1 MTARAGFTIVG
12 QVAGAFVGGP
22 IGAAIGGMVGGM
34 IGGAIDGPTRN
45 TQALL
50 DDLGAIKFDYGS
62 TWPRIYGSY
71 RVKVAPIWSS
81 TKRPVA
87 HDEAVDSKGG
97 PDQINRTF
105 TYEQDWL
112 CWAPLNATG
121 WARIWINGKLRASR
135 RADADDGTIEAS
147 GATPA
152 WADVTFYDGA
162 ADQLPWPVYE
172 AAVGTADACAYRHRP
187 TICFASLDLGTGG
200 QPPLIEIEFVSGSS
214 VIEPGTTTQFAND
227 VAVSDFP
234 PGGSMR
240 PMGAIAFGSPTR
252 IPTFAA
258 KVDLEMSL
266 PPPCCALDPEG
277 HPIWSPPDVPSIKC
291 WDVNSLGEATQVSED
306 LIPEGYGTY
315 PGRGTGNR
323 ALVAIATRSALPIS
337 VALVGDGASAEYA
350 LPDEDNW
357 LGDTELRFAT
367 WGASV
372 AIGTTLAVGARPEGI
387 TGTYVGNRGN
397 IYICTDAGAHVAT
410 VPAALAIEALALNG
424 STVWALSGGNVYP
437 FTIATLAAGDAFAC
451 AGSSIFVDSI
461 GELCYVLGS
470 AVYRRNADEWV
481 LLGTMTGPVDTTH
494 AFGVSGAKLYAATGD
509 IQDTYLPLYT
519 IRAFSGSWPR
529 LDLAAKAYA
538 DYWFNS
544 FYTASYTQRATR
556 NECYC
561 VAETTTGP
569 GAAKSWIATYWCER
583 LYGYSGDTTGEFD
596 TPLDDWVWDPATASV
611 YIDLSLTESSVD
623 LYVHDLFSQPFASVV
638 TPEAVPLADIVQAE
652 SLLEWTGEAGALGAG
667 DLDVSAL
674 AGIEVTGFLAS
685 SSPREV
691 VAQLADVFYF
701 GAVCSD
707 KLYMRLRGGAS
718 VATVPAAD
726 TGAGV
731 GQAGEVFAGLERGND
746 LEQAIQVAVTGPNL
760 LADYEPGTENSDR
773 LTGESVELRRY
784 ATAVVFTPAERKGR
798 ADTMVLDGRVA
809 SHTGQVAL
817 DDAYMALEP
826 CDVWLQ
832 FDDEGNA
839 YRVRAERENYADG
852 VRTFDVVLD
861 DATVLSSSGITVERD
876 TRALQLQAVSA
887 TEALLIDAPLV
898 RDADDA
904 RGFYAVAR
912 RANTAKRWS
921 GYSLFKSVDGVS
933 YASVASSS
941 QSGVFGSCSV
951 VPGAWS
957 GPRVFNERD
966 AIVVNVGAGT
976 LASSTR
982 DALLN
987 DASINAFAI
996 GAHGRWLFGQFR
1008 DATLVSAGVYRLTGL
1023 LLGAHGTEQH
1033 IGTQIVGD
1041 SFALLRYADGM
1052 VRVATDATDQAATR
1066 YYKPVTVGQA
1076 LSAATPQTFVE
1087 QEVGKMPLSPVD
1099 ARAMRDSGDITLAW
1113 QRRTRL
1119 QVRMIG
1125 PAGILVPLGEE
1136 SEAYSIDVYD
1146 DDTFTTVV
1154 RTLASSTPSVAYSAA
1169 DQTTDFGSPQ
1179 AAVSFAIHQISA
1191 AVGRGFALRATL

>member
-1 MTARAGFTIVG
+1 MTVRAGFTLVG

-22 IGAAIGGMVGGM
+22 VGAAVGSFAGALIGQ
-34 IGGAIDGPTRN
+34 AIEGPTRN

-50 DDLGAIKFDYGS
+50 EDLGAIKFDYGAS
-62 TWPRIYGSY
+62 WPRLYGVY
-71 RVKVAPIWSS
+71 RVKIAPIWSS

-97 PDQINRTF
+97 PDQVNRTF

-112 CWAPLNATG
+112 CWAPLNAKG
-121 WARIWINGKLRASR
+121 WLRIWINGKLRASQR
-135 RADADDGTIEAS
+135 GDADDETIEAS

-187 TICFASLDLGTGG
+187 TLCFASLDLGTGG
-200 QPPLIEIEFVSGSS
+200 QPPLIEVEFAQTFTESTSGFLESFDTYPLDWTVTNASGLLSVVSGGPWGNYMRFVGGTILGVDSS
-214 VIEPGTTTQFAND
+214 AIRNIDTGGPITSVAWTFRLEDPFLLGHDNTDDGPLLQVFDEADDNIFAFTMAREWYYD
-227 VAVSDFP
+227 VKQRASISFG
-234 PGGSMR
+234 PGGALQPITDGPLPVGVWYRVTLTLDGAGTCQLQMMR
-240 PMGAIAFGSPTR
+240 IDTGDTLTVDFLGMPTTWTPKKLKLYNQFSYGGSDVQPGGAYDEIQFGTP
-252 IPTFAA
+252 
-258 KVDLEMSL
+258 
-266 PPPCCALDPEG
+266 
-277 HPIWSPPDVPSIKC
+277 
-291 WDVNSLGEATQVSED
+291 
-306 LIPEGYGTY
+306 
-315 PGRGTGNR
+315 
-323 ALVAIATRSALPIS
+323 ATRLTPTS
-337 VALVGDGASAEYA
+337 VALS
-350 LPDEDNW
+350 
-357 LGDTELRFAT
+357 
-367 WGASV
+367 
-372 AIGTTLAVGARPEGI
+372 
-387 TGTYVGNRGN
+387 
-397 IYICTDAGAHVAT
+397 
-410 VPAALAIEALALNG
+410 
-424 STVWALSGGNVYP
+424 
-437 FTIATLAAGDAFAC
+437 
-451 AGSSIFVDSI
+451 
-461 GELCYVLGS
+461 
-470 AVYRRNADEWV
+470 
-481 LLGTMTGPVDTTH
+481 
-494 AFGVSGAKLYAATGD
+494 
-509 IQDTYLPLYT
+509 
-519 IRAFSGSWPR
+519 
-529 LDLAAKAYA
+529 
-538 DYWFNS
+538 
-544 FYTASYTQRATR
+544 
-556 NECYC
+556 
-561 VAETTTGP
+561 
-569 GAAKSWIATYWCER
+569 
-583 LYGYSGDTTGEFD
+583 
-596 TPLDDWVWDPATASV
+596 
-611 YIDLSLTESSVD
+611 
-623 LYVHDLFSQPFASVV
+623 
-638 TPEAVPLADIVQAE
+638 DIVQAE
-652 SLLEWTGEAGALGAG
+652 ALLEWTGEAGALGAG
-667 DLDVSAL
+667 DIDVSAL
-674 AGIEVTGFLAS
+674 AAINVTGFLAS

-746 LEQAIQVAVTGPNL
+746 LEQAIQVAVTGPNW

-826 CDVWLQ
+826 CDVWTQ
-832 FDDEGNA
+832 HDDEGNA

-861 DATVLSSSGITVERD
+861 DPTVLSTVGITTERD

-912 RANTAKRWS
+912 RATAAKRWS
-921 GYSLFKSVDGVS
+921 GYSLFKSADGIN
-933 YASVASSS
+933 YASVVSGSRA
-941 QSGVFGSCSV
+941 GVFGTCSV

-966 AIVVNVGAGT
+966 AIVVDVGAGT

-982 DALLN
+982 DAMLN

-996 GAHGRWLFGQFR
+996 GVHGRWLLGQFR
-1008 DATLVSAGVYRLTGL
+1008 DAALVSAGVYRLTGL
-1023 LLGAHGTEQH
+1023 LLGAGGTEQH
-1033 IGTQIVGD
+1033 IGTQLVGD
-1041 SFALLRYADGM
+1041 KFALLRYADGM
-1052 VRVATDATDQAATR
+1052 VRVATDAADQAATR
-1066 YYKPVTVGQA
+1066 YFKPVTVGQA

-1099 ARAMRDSGDITLAW
+1099 ARATRAGGDITLAW

-1119 QVRMIG
+1119 QVRMTG

-1136 SEAYSIDVYD
+1136 NESYAIDVYA
-1146 DDTFTTVV
+1146 DDTFAAVV
-1154 RTLASSTPSVAYSAA
+1154 RTLTSATSNVAYSAA
-1169 DQTTDFGSPQ
+1169 AQTTDFGSPQ

>member
-1 MTARAGFTIVG
+1 MTVRAGFTLVG
-12 QVAGAFVGGP
+12 QVAGAAIGGP
-22 IGAAIGGMVGGM
+22 IGAAIGGMVGGA

-81 TKRPVA
+81 DKRPVA

-112 CWAPLNATG
+112 CWAPLNAKG
-121 WARIWINGKLRASR
+121 WLRIWINGKLRASQR
-135 RADADDGTIEAS
+135 GDADDETIEAS

-172 AAVGTADACAYRHRP
+172 AAVGTENASAYRHRP
-187 TICFASLDLGTGG
+187 TLCFASLDLGTGG
-200 QPPLIEIEFVSGSS
+200 QPPLIEVEFAQTFTESTSGFLESFDTYPSDWTVTNASGLLGVIPGGPWGNYMQFVGGPILGVDSTAIRDIDTGGPITQVSWNFRIEDPFLVPHNNTDDGALLQVFDAAGDSIFAFTMSREWYYDHNQAPSISFGPGAGLQRITEGWLP
-214 VIEPGTTTQFAND
+214 VGVWYRLTLTLVEPGTCEVQMMRFDNGETYTKYFYGTPATWTPKSLKLFNQFSYRG
-227 VAVSDFP
+227 SDNQ
-234 PGGSMR
+234 PGG
-240 PMGAIAFGSPTR
+240 GYDEIKFG
-252 IPTFAA
+252 
-258 KVDLEMSL
+258 
-266 PPPCCALDPEG
+266 
-277 HPIWSPPDVPSIKC
+277 
-291 WDVNSLGEATQVSED
+291 
-306 LIPEGYGTY
+306 
-315 PGRGTGNR
+315 
-323 ALVAIATRSALPIS
+323 
-337 VALVGDGASAEYA
+337 
-350 LPDEDNW
+350 
-357 LGDTELRFAT
+357 
-367 WGASV
+367 
-372 AIGTTLAVGARPEGI
+372 
-387 TGTYVGNRGN
+387 
-397 IYICTDAGAHVAT
+397 
-410 VPAALAIEALALNG
+410 VPAVRL
-424 STVWALSGGNVYP
+424 TP
-437 FTIATLAAGDAFAC
+437 AG
-451 AGSSIFVDSI
+451 
-461 GELCYVLGS
+461 
-470 AVYRRNADEWV
+470 
-481 LLGTMTGPVDTTH
+481 
-494 AFGVSGAKLYAATGD
+494 
-509 IQDTYLPLYT
+509 
-519 IRAFSGSWPR
+519 
-529 LDLAAKAYA
+529 
-538 DYWFNS
+538 
-544 FYTASYTQRATR
+544 
-556 NECYC
+556 
-561 VAETTTGP
+561 
-569 GAAKSWIATYWCER
+569 
-583 LYGYSGDTTGEFD
+583 
-596 TPLDDWVWDPATASV
+596 
-611 YIDLSLTESSVD
+611 
-623 LYVHDLFSQPFASVV
+623 
-638 TPEAVPLADIVQAE
+638 VPLSEIVQAE
-652 SLLEWTGEAGALGAG
+652 ALLEWTGEAGALGVG
-667 DLDVSAL
+667 DIDVSAL
-674 AGIEVTGFLAS
+674 AGINVTGFLAS
-685 SSPREV
+685 SSPREAI
-691 VAQLADVFYF
+691 AQLADVFYF
-701 GAVCSD
+701 GAACSD

-746 LEQAIQVAVTGPNL
+746 LEQAIQVAVTGPNW

-784 ATAVVFTPAERKGR
+784 STAVVFTPAERKGR

-826 CDVWLQ
+826 CDVWTQ
-832 FDDEGNA
+832 YDDEGNA

-861 DATVLSSSGITVERD
+861 DPTVLSTVGITTERD

-887 TEALLIDAPLV
+887 TDALLIDAPIV

-957 GPRVFNERD
+957 GGRMFNERD

-982 DALLN
+982 DAILN
-987 DASINAFAI
+987 DATVNAFAI
-996 GAHGRWLFGQFR
+996 GAHGRWLLGQFR

-1023 LLGAHGTEQH
+1023 LLGARGTEQY
-1033 IGTQIVGD
+1033 IGTQVVGD
-1041 SFALLRYADGM
+1041 KFALLRYADGM

-1076 LSAATPQTFVE
+1076 ISAAAAQTFVE
-1087 QEVGKMPLSPVD
+1087 NEVGLMPLAPVD
-1099 ARAMRDSGDITLAW
+1099 ARASRDAAGNITLTA

-1136 SEAYSIDVYD
+1136 SESYSIDVYD

-1154 RTLASSTPSVAYSAA
+1154 RTLTASTLAVVYSDAQ
-1169 DQTTDFGSPQ
+1169 QTTDFGSLQ
-1179 AAVSFAIHQISA
+1179 TEVSFAIYQISA